1 MTAIKLLRRAA
12 VVAAGT
18 AILAQ
23 AAAAAGEPKN
33 EWPFTRPVGERTPQA
48 ATLARTASTD
58 VRGEPKNELP
68 FTRPVGR
75 RTTQNAT
82 QPASGG
88 TAGTGEPKNEPP
100 FVQTAIVSPS
110 GQGFDW
116 TDGAIGGMAGTG
128 IGLLAAGLLL
138 ITHKT
143 PHPA

>member
-1 MTAIKLLRRAA
+1 MTATKLLRRAA
-12 VVAAGT
+12 VVAVGT

-23 AAAAAGEPKN
+23 TAAAAGEPKN
-33 EWPFTRPVGERTPQA
+33 QWPFTRPVGERAPQA

-68 FTRPVGR
+68 FTRAVGR
-75 RTTQNAT
+75 RTTQGT
-82 QPASGG
+82 RQPASNG
-88 TAGTGEPKNEPP
+88 TAGTGEPKNQPP
-100 FVQTAIVSPS
+100 FVQTAIISAS

-128 IGLLAAGLLL
+128 VGLLAAGLLL

-143 PHPA
+143 PHTA